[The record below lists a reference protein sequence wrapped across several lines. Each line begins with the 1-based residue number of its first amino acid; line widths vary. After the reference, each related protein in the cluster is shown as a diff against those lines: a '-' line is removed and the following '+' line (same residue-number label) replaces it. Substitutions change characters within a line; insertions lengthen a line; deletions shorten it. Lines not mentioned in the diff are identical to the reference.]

1 MIDRSRVAQRKAQP
15 WLDLAALPPAEKN
28 IKWKIICAGVESLIE
43 AKGLDP
49 EKVVLWVDW
58 MCIYQDDQ
66 VEKLRTSTHPPLKH
80 TPPSVLSS
88 TQSTACPPR
97 TADPPPPA
105 QLTPP
110 PAHS

>member
-1 MIDRSRVAQRKAQP
+1 MAQRKAQP

-66 VEKLRTSTHPPLKH
+66 VEKLRTCTHPPLKH
-80 TPPSVLSS
+80 TPR
-88 TQSTACPPR
+88 ACSRRPKAQLAPPR
-97 TADPPPPA
+97 TAAPPP
-105 QLTPP
+105 
-110 PAHS
+110 HS